1 MMRNKKRLKHL
12 RYFHT
17 PIKRLKEGKMKQ
29 RANITPVFAGFL
41 FISILLFPMFLSAT
55 LDPMEIVRKGDEV
68 VNAPKDAYI
77 RSKMELIDSKGF
89 RNVRESEMYQKGKD
103 KRLVR
108 FLSPADQKGIAF
120 LSLPNDVMYLY
131 LPAFHKIRKIAP
143 HVKNQ
148 KFAGTD
154 LTYDDL
160 SAFELAKAHRAE
172 LVEEKENHYVIKL
185 IPNDPTGKEYAYLHV
200 WYRKD
205 NFYPVKTEY
214 YDENGNLIKI
224 LERRKLKLID
234 GYWISMELYVKDLK
248 TNHITHSYI
257 EEVKLDI
264 GLQDSI
270 FTRRTLVQVR

>member
-1 MMRNKKRLKHL
+1 MNFAILDRFTITHL
-12 RYFHT
+12 PMNRED
-17 PIKRLKEGKMKQ
+17 KMSRKMKKLVK
-29 RANITPVFAGFL
+29 TTSL
-41 FISILLFPMFLSAT
+41 ISILILSLSTILFAKV
-55 LDPMEIVRKGDEV
+55 DPMEIVRKGDEV

-77 RSKMELIDSKGF
+77 RSRMELIDSKGF
-89 RNVRESEMYQKGKD
+89 KNVRESEMYQKGKD

-120 LSLPNDVMYLY
+120 LSLPDDIMYLY

-172 LVEEKENHYVIKL
+172 LVEEKKDYYIIKL
-185 IPNDPTGKEYAYLHV
+185 IPNDPTGKEYTYLHV

-205 NFYPVKTEY
+205 NFYPIRTEY
-214 YDENGNLIKI
+214 YDEKGNMIKI
-224 LERRKLKLID
+224 LERKNLELIN
-234 GYWISMELYVKDLK
+234 GYWISLELYVKDLK

-257 EEVKLDI
+257 QEVKFDI
-264 GLQDSI
+264 GLKDSV